1 MFLAECV
8 NIDAVEE
15 AAQHELVIVRK
26 MGETVGNALVD
37 NSGYEAVH
45 HHLRRR
51 VPVGVGHSH
60 NVGHHRCLCAV
71 ENGGG
76 EHVSMTDLVGSVD
89 RLPTV
94 TQTIA
99 EIQCPRP
106 FFGGLHLRRNCCV
119 EHEGRVL
126 GPGCSV
132 SKNKVVLR
140 RCLLGHVGDG
150 EVGNLNGCQ
159 GVGKPEGGTNSF
171 VNTLGHSTINI
182 MRGTPSCHQI
192 AAIGGPNGSGNAQS
206 FRLQAFSNLCRPRSH
221 LRIRHLREGQLANPV
236 ASIPGRRQRNG
247 GPLHHLESDTHM
259 LRNHTHAR

>member
-1 MFLAECV
+1 M
-8 NIDAVEE
+8 
-15 AAQHELVIVRK
+15 
-26 MGETVGNALVD
+26 
-37 NSGYEAVH
+37 
-45 HHLRRR
+45 
-51 VPVGVGHSH
+51 
-60 NVGHHRCLCAV
+60 
-71 ENGGG
+71 
-76 EHVSMTDLVGSVD
+76 

-94 TQTIA
+94 AQTIA

-106 FFGGLHLRRNCCV
+106 FFGGLHLGRNCCV

-159 GVGKPEGGTNSF
+159 GVGKPEGSANSF
-171 VNTLGHSTINI
+171 IDTLGHSTVNI
-182 MRGTPSCHQI
+182 MRGTPSCHQV
-192 AAIGGPNGSGNAQS
+192 AAISGPNGSSDTQP

-221 LRIRHLREGQLANPV
+221 LRIRHFREGQLPNPV